1 MVYDENELDEAE
13 EIIADALEGII
24 YLADEDD
31 NDVPFRYL
39 DEIEY
44 EGKNYAVL
52 LPLDEDE
59 SAAEVVI
66 LEVEPDAED
75 EEYDCFNGVEDE
87 AVLRAVY
94 DLFKE
99 KFEGEFKFSE

>member
-1 MVYDENELDEAE
+1 MVYDGELEEYAE
-13 EIIADALEGII
+13 ELIADAMEGII
-24 YLADEDD
+24 YLSDEDD

-44 EGKNYAVL
+44 EGRIYAVL

-66 LEVEPDAED
+66 LEVEQSAEY
-75 EEYDCFNGVEDE
+75 EELDCFCGVEDE
-87 AVLRAVY
+87 AVLEAVY
-94 DLFKE
+94 DIFRE
-99 KFEGEFKFSE
+99 NHEGEFVFPE

>member
-1 MVYDENELDEAE
+1 MVYDGELEEYAE
-13 EIIADALEGII
+13 DLIADAMEGII

-52 LPLDEDE
+52 LPLDEDD

-66 LEVEPDAED
+66 LEVEQDADD

-87 AVLRAVY
+87 SVLSAVY
-94 DLFKE
+94 DIFRKNH
-99 KFEGEFKFSE
+99 EGEFVFPE